1 MARSSSSTW
10 RKPSGYA
17 TAIRAKPPSDNYV
30 AMPAHRKR
38 FGARSVAA
46 TIFLL
51 AFATLAF
58 ALFREDVLM
67 IALGLL
73 LAATSMELFR
83 R

>member
-1 MARSSSSTW
+1 MQAN
-10 RKPSGYA
+10 RKTLG
-17 TAIRAKPPSDNYV
+17 AKTV
-30 AMPAHRKR
+30 AVTML
-38 FGARSVAA
+38 
-46 TIFLL
+46 LL
-51 AFATLAF
+51 ALATLAF

>member
-1 MARSSSSTW
+1 MQAN
-10 RKPSGYA
+10 RKTLG
-17 TAIRAKPPSDNYV
+17 AKTV
-30 AMPAHRKR
+30 AVTML
-38 FGARSVAA
+38 
-46 TIFLL
+46 LL
-51 AFATLAF
+51 ALATLVF

>member
-1 MARSSSSTW
+1 
-10 RKPSGYA
+10 
-17 TAIRAKPPSDNYV
+17 
-30 AMPAHRKR
+30 MPAHRKR